1 MNLLIALFAG
11 LLFFVLSPN
20 VFLRLPKN
28 GNKFTVA
35 GVHAAVFALVLFLFQ
50 GLIFRT
56 LGLREGMPEGGC
68 REGEMWD
75 GTACVPEAFTD
86 AECTKGDADE
96 GDYMKDADGK
106 CVLRV

>member
-35 GVHAAVFALVLFLFQ
+35 GVHAVIFALVLFLFQ

-56 LGLREGMPEGGC
+56 LGLREGQANMN
-68 REGEMWD
+68 GEQ
-75 GTACVPEAFTD
+75 TTC
-86 AECTKGDADE
+86 AEE
-96 GDYMKDADGK
+96 EKDADGN
-106 CVLRV
+106 CPQQAA

>member
-50 GLIFRT
+50 SLVFRT
-56 LGLREGMPEGGC
+56 FGLREGNESRCGP
-68 REGEMWD
+68 GEMWD

-86 AECTKGDADE
+86 DHCLEGDAE
-96 GDYMKDADGK
+96 GGEYMMNNEGT
-106 CVLRV
+106 CVKRV

>member
-50 GLIFRT
+50 SLVFRT
-56 LGLREGMPEGGC
+56 FGLREGNESQCPEGQH
-68 REGEMWD
+68 WD
-75 GTACVPEAFTD
+75 GTACVEGFTD
-86 AECTKGDADE
+86 AQCLEGDAE
-96 GDYMKDADGK
+96 GGEYMLNSEGT
-106 CVLRV
+106 CVKRV